1 MQSFEKLLR
10 ANGKSEKRG
19 CKLPNISGRTKSGD
33 ELIIDHL
40 KNYSGAIL
48 ECVEIGS
55 RKFPGIDIGLLT
67 IIIIIIIIIIIV
79 IIIMIIIIL
88 IMKFRLYDFNTS
100 ASWNS

>member
-1 MQSFEKLLR
+1 M
-10 ANGKSEKRG
+10 
-19 CKLPNISGRTKSGD
+19 PNISGRTKSGD

-67 IIIIIIIIIIIV
+67 IIIIIIIIIIV